1 MYNNRLLRLNFTKII
16 IVIIALFLIDLS
28 VKLYEDKLAE
38 EPAQVRLL
46 THEAD
51 SIQALRRLVKKSDG
65 FKIVFVGDSIVFGPT
80 GSQRET
86 IPFYLQQELRKKY
99 PDKNIQVFNY
109 GYKGYGISETFLM
122 LNTVRDLKVDMV
134 VFGVNFNWFNRD
146 KVVEYTNA
154 LKVDPTVF
162 DKPKLQE
169 LGIKID
175 NSRDNSWNI
184 RLSNLLSDNWALY
197 RNRSNIAAYLLNKS
211 LIEKLYDYK
220 SGIYEPKTAAEQ
232 KKYWQDIKLP
242 WYEKNF
248 ENSFATNGKI
258 WWINTGENNVQVK
271 FYRLIM
277 DMLNQNHNRIFFYA
291 TPVNYEMLDHYKKID
306 HVRFEQSL
314 NKLRNISRPEDTN
327 FTDLTSSIPGKYFAD
342 SVHMMPAGNKLTAQK
357 LVAEIAKKGL
367 I

>member
-1 MYNNRLLRLNFTKII
+1 MYLNRLLRLNLTKITTI
-16 IVIIALFLIDLS
+16 IVILLLIDLF
-28 VKLYEDKLAE
+28 VQFYDDRLAE
-38 EPAQVRLL
+38 EPAQIRLL

-51 SIQALRRLVKKSDG
+51 SIQALRRLVKKSNG

-86 IPFYLQQELRKKY
+86 MPFYLQQKLRKKY

-122 LNTVRDLKVDMV
+122 LNTVRDLNVDMV
-134 VFGVNFNWFNRD
+134 VFGVNFNWFNRN
-146 KVVEYTNA
+146 KVIEYTNA
-154 LKVDPTVF
+154 LKVNPEVF
-162 DKPKLQE
+162 VKPKVQE

-175 NSRDNSWNI
+175 NSRDNSWNVGI
-184 RLSNLLSDNWALY
+184 SKLLSDNWALY
-197 RNRSNIAAYLLNKS
+197 RNRSNIAALLLNKS

-220 SGIYEPKTAAEQ
+220 LGIYDLKTAAEQ

-248 ENSFATNGKI
+248 ENSFAADGKI
-258 WWINTGENNVQVK
+258 WWINTGENNTQVK

-277 DMLNQNHNRIFFYA
+277 DMLNQNHIQALFYA

-306 HVRFEQSL
+306 HARFEQSL
-314 NKLRNISRPEDTN
+314 KKLCNISRPEYTN
-327 FTDLTSSIPGKYFAD
+327 FTDLTASIPGKYFAD
-342 SVHMMPAGNKLTAQK
+342 SVHMMPAGNELTAQN
-357 LVAEIAKKGL
+357 LAVEIVKKGF